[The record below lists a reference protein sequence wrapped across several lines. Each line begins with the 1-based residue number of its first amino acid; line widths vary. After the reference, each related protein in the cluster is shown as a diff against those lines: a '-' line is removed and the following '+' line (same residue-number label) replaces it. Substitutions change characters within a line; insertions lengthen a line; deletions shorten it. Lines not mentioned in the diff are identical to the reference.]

1 MRRRLTTLFAA
12 ALMAAMTATIGDVR
26 AAETIKIVV
35 PFAAGGPVDAM
46 ARILAQEMQGP
57 LDATII
63 VENRGG
69 GGGVIATELVARS
82 PADGRTLLMG
92 SQGSHVI
99 SGVLQPH
106 VNYDPVKSFDP
117 IGMVGSVPV
126 LLVANPQLPFSD
138 FKGLVALAK
147 SRKLSYASA
156 GAGSVMNIAGELMN
170 AGAGIAVAHIPYRG
184 VAPALNDLIAGHVDL
199 IPADPPMLLPHVK
212 SNAIRAVALFGKQR
226 LASLPDVPTGLEL
239 GYSDMIME
247 NWYGVIAPAGIPADV
262 AARLEKAFLTAV
274 ASPLVQQHM
283 KVGELT
289 GTLNR
294 KEFSAR
300 IERDVGYWRPTIKKL
315 GISVQGNTP

>member
-1 MRRRLTTLFAA
+1 MLRCSSALFAA
-12 ALMAAMTATIGDVR
+12 ALIATVTAMTGAAP

-69 GGGVIATELVARS
+69 GGGVIATELVARAA
-82 PADGRTLLMG
+82 PDGRTLLMA

-106 VNYDPVKSFDP
+106 VGYDAVKSFEP
-117 IGMVGSVPV
+117 IGMVGAVPV
-126 LLVANPQLPFSD
+126 VLVANPQLPFSD
-138 FKGLVALAK
+138 FKELVELAK
-147 SRKLSYASA
+147 TRKLTYASA

-170 AGAGIAVAHIPYRG
+170 AGAGITIAHIPYRG

-199 IPADPPMLLPHVK
+199 IPADPPMLLPHVRSK
-212 SNAIRAVALFGKQR
+212 AIRAIVLFGKQR
-226 LASLPDVPTGLEL
+226 LVSAPDIPTSVEL
-239 GYSDMIME
+239 GYGDMIME
-247 NWYGVIAPAGIPADV
+247 NWYGIIAPAGIPADV
-262 AARLEKAFLTAV
+262 AARLEKAFLAAV
-274 ASPLVQQHM
+274 ASPSVQQHM

-294 KEFSAR
+294 AEFRAR
-300 IERDVGYWRPTIKKL
+300 IERDVAYWRPTIKKL
-315 GISVQGNTP
+315 GISVQGSTP